1 MGVINPRPEP
11 HPLMKTLSK
20 LVLMAALA
28 WLVSATAFAEQVT
41 VTFIQTNDIDKFEGS
56 GERGGFA
63 RLNAVVRA
71 ERAKGGHVVYGH
83 AGDMISPSLLSGL
96 DKGEHTIMLTNLVP
110 PDAFTPG
117 NHEYDFG
124 PEVFFKRMAEA
135 KYPLIAAN
143 LRGPDGKLVAHF
155 TDTLMIERGGI
166 KIGIVGLTSDE
177 SYHASSPGNLK
188 ITNAVEVGLVK
199 AKELRAA
206 GADFVVALTHSGH
219 TEDRAMYDSRLFD
232 LIMTGHDQDLLINY
246 DGRTAMMESYE
257 QADFVTIADI
267 SFDISEKD
275 GKRIVKWHPSFRV
288 IDTKDVTPDPETKAK
303 TDELAAMLT
312 KELDVTIG
320 TTTTPLDSRRATVR
334 TGEAAIGNLVAD
346 ALREAVKAD
355 VAITN
360 GGGLRGNKEY
370 PAGHAITR
378 KDVLTELPFG
388 NRTMKLQ
395 VTGATIL
402 SALENGFSE
411 IEDNAGRFP
420 QVSGLK
426 VEYDPARPKG
436 SRVISVEANGKPLDL
451 NAKYTIA
458 TNDFMA
464 NGGDDYVVFRQAKPL
479 LTVRDAKLMAN
490 DVMAYVT
497 ARKTI
502 SPAVEGRIVKK

>member
-1 MGVINPRPEP
+1 MRPFRELALLVI
-11 HPLMKTLSK
+11 LTC
-20 LVLMAALA
+20 LVP
-28 WLVSATAFAEQVT
+28 ATALAEQVT

-124 PEVFFKRMAEA
+124 PDVFLKRMAEA
-135 KYPLIAAN
+135 KFPLLAAN
-143 LRGPDGKLVAHF
+143 LRGPEGNPVAGF
-155 TDTLMIERGGI
+155 SDTLMIERGPI

-177 SYHASSPGNLK
+177 SAHASSPGNLR
-188 ITNAVEVGLVK
+188 ITDALEAGLAK
-199 AKELRAA
+199 AKDLRAA

-219 TEDRAMYDSRLFD
+219 AEDRAMYDSRLFD
-232 LIMTGHDQDLLINY
+232 LIMTGHDQDLLVNY

-267 SFDISEKD
+267 AFDVSEKD
-275 GKRIVKWHPSFRV
+275 GKRIVKWRPAFRI
-288 IDTKDVTPDPETKAK
+288 IDTKDVTPDPETKARA
-303 TDELAAMLT
+303 DDLAAMLA
-312 KELDVTIG
+312 KELDVAIG

-334 TGEAAIGNLVAD
+334 TTEAAMGNLVAD

-370 PAGHAITR
+370 PAGYAVTR

-395 VTGATIL
+395 VTGSTIL
-402 SALENGFSE
+402 AALENGFSE
-411 IEDNAGRFP
+411 IEDGGGRFP

-426 VEYDPARPKG
+426 VEFDPKKPKG
-436 SRVISVEANGKPLDL
+436 SRVISVEADGKPLDVT
-451 NAKYTIA
+451 ASYTIA

-464 NGGDDYVVFRQAKPL
+464 NGGDGYVMFREARPL

-497 ARKTI
+497 ARGSV
-502 SPAVEGRIVKK
+502 SPKVEGRIVRK

>member
-1 MGVINPRPEP
+1 MRS
-11 HPLMKTLSK
+11 LSK
-20 LVLMAALA
+20 LVCAMALMCLA
-28 WLVSATAFAEQVT
+28 SMTAFAEQVT
-41 VTFIQTNDIDKFEGS
+41 ITFIQTNDIDKFEGS

-63 RLNAVVRA
+63 RLNAVVSA

-124 PEVFFKRMAEA
+124 PDIFLKRMSEA
-135 KYPLIAAN
+135 KFPLIAAN
-143 LRGPDGKLVAHF
+143 LRDAEGKPVKDF
-155 TDTLMIERGGI
+155 TDTLMIERGPV

-188 ITNAVEVGLVK
+188 IANALETGLAK
-199 AKELRAA
+199 ARELRDQ

-219 TEDRAMYDSRLFD
+219 AEDRAMYDSRLFD

-267 SFDISEKD
+267 AFDISEKD
-275 GKRIVKWHPSFRV
+275 GKRTVKWRPSFRV
-288 IDTKDVTPDPETKAK
+288 IDTRDVTPDPETKAR
-303 TDELAAMLT
+303 TDELAAMLA
-312 KELDVTIG
+312 KELDVAIG
-320 TTTTPLDSRRATVR
+320 TTTTALDSRRATVR
-334 TGEAAIGNLVAD
+334 TGEAAMGNLVAD
-346 ALREAVKAD
+346 ALREAVNAD

-370 PAGHAITR
+370 PAGHALTR

-395 VTGATIL
+395 VSGATL
-402 SALENGFSE
+402 LAALENGFSE
-411 IEDNAGRFP
+411 IEDGGGRFP

-426 VEYDPARPKG
+426 VEYDAGKPKG
-436 SRVISVEANGKPLDL
+436 QRVVAVEANGKPLDV
-451 NAKYTIA
+451 NAKYTLA

-464 NGGDDYVVFRQAKPL
+464 NGGDGYVVFREAKPL

-490 DVMAYVT
+490 DLMAYVT

-502 SPAVEGRIVKK
+502 SPSVEGRIVKK

>member
-1 MGVINPRPEP
+1 
-11 HPLMKTLSK
+11 MKSFPK
-20 LVLMAALA
+20 LILLAAMA

-124 PEVFFKRMAEA
+124 PEVFLKRMSEA
-135 KYPLIAAN
+135 KFPLIAAN
-143 LRGPDGKLVAHF
+143 LRDADGKSIANF
-155 TDTLMIERGGI
+155 SDTLMIERGGI

-188 ITNAVEVGLVK
+188 IANALETGLVK
-199 AKELRAA
+199 AKELREA
-206 GADFVVALTHSGH
+206 GADFVVALTHSDH
-219 TEDRAMYDSRLFD
+219 AQDRAMYDSRLFD

-267 SFDISEKD
+267 SFDISKKD

-288 IDTKDVTPDPETKAK
+288 IDTKDVTPDPQTKTR
-303 TDELAAMLT
+303 TDELAAMLA
-312 KELDVTIG
+312 KELDVAIG
-320 TTTTPLDSRRATVR
+320 TTVTPLDSRRATVR
-334 TGEAAIGNLVAD
+334 TGEAAMGNLVAD

-411 IEDNAGRFP
+411 IEDNGGRFP
-420 QVSGLK
+420 QVSGLM
-426 VEYDPARPKG
+426 VEYDAAKPKG
-436 SRVISVEANGKPLDL
+436 ARVVKVEANGKPLDL

-464 NGGDDYVVFRQAKPL
+464 NGGDGYVVFREARPL

-497 ARKTI
+497 ARKTV

>member
-1 MGVINPRPEP
+1 MRSLSRLAFAAAFTC
-11 HPLMKTLSK
+11 LM
-20 LVLMAALA
+20 M
-28 WLVSATAFAEQVT
+28 ATAFAEQVT

-71 ERAKGGHVVYGH
+71 ERAKGGYVVYGH

-96 DKGEHTIMLTNLVP
+96 DKGEHTIMLTNIVP
-110 PDAFTPG
+110 PDAFAPG

-124 PEVFFKRMAEA
+124 PDIFLKRMGEA
-135 KYPLIAAN
+135 KYPRIAAN
-143 LRGPDGKLVAHF
+143 LRDAEGKPLAGF
-155 TDTLMIERGGI
+155 SDTLMIERGPL

-177 SYHASSPGNLK
+177 SYNASSPGNLK
-188 ITNAVEVGLVK
+188 IANAVEVGLAK

-219 TEDRAMYDSRLFD
+219 SEDRAMYDSRLFD

-257 QADFVTIADI
+257 QAEFVTIADI
-267 SFDISEKD
+267 AFDISEKD
-275 GKRIVKWHPSFRV
+275 GKRIVKWRPNFRV

-303 TDELAAMLT
+303 TDELAAMLA
-312 KELDVTIG
+312 KELGVAIG
-320 TTTTPLDSRRATVR
+320 TTATPLDSRRATVR
-334 TGEAAIGNLVAD
+334 TGEAAMGNLVAD
-346 ALREAVKAD
+346 ALREAVNAD

-360 GGGLRGNKEY
+360 GGGLRGNTEY

-402 SALENGFSE
+402 AALENGFSE
-411 IEDNAGRFP
+411 IEDGGGRFP

-426 VEYDPARPKG
+426 VKFDRAKPKG
-436 SRVISVEANGKPLDL
+436 ARVLSVEANGKPLDV

-464 NGGDDYVVFRQAKPL
+464 NGGDGYAVFREAKPL
-479 LTVRDAKLMAN
+479 LTARDAKLMAN
-490 DVMAYVT
+490 DVMAYIT
-497 ARKTI
+497 ARKTV